1 MAQANDIDTV
11 YFGNPI
17 FDITVDDADR
27 SVMNKYSL
35 ELGMASLA
43 TPEQMP
49 IYDELWAREDKLG
62 TPGGSALNSARA
74 QKHANSAGSVA
85 YFGCIADDAFGNAL
99 NDSVNAAGID
109 GKFDK
114 STTNATGTCA
124 AVVVGKERTLC
135 ANIAAAKDF
144 KLEYLQANM
153 VSQSSISSNLK
164 LLSSSFRI
172 TFKEPSSST
181 RRASSLTPTSRPC
194 RPCASRLLP

>member
-1 MAQANDIDTV
+1 
-11 YFGNPI
+11 
-17 FDITVDDADR
+17 
-27 SVMNKYSL
+27 
-35 ELGMASLA
+35 
-43 TPEQMP
+43 MP

-74 QKHANSAGSVA
+74 QRHANSAGSVA

-144 KLEYLQANM
+144 KMEYLQANM
-153 VSQSSISSNLK
+153 VSQSPAQTISNCDHCLGLHPKSQVPVHDWFL
-164 LLSSSFRI
+164 R
-172 TFKEPSSST
+172 
-181 RRASSLTPTSRPC
+181 
-194 RPCASRLLP
+194 